1 MNVCDSK
8 RKAGWHIFGAARF
21 LRFWL
26 LLSFSIKS
34 AFWNHT
40 IDGGYFVSVIRII
53 CPGSARTG
61 GRVYLLLLI
70 CTSLSLCLF
79 GHIHFIKV
87 KFFRGEQS
95 QFVFQI
101 AFYVKLVFLIE
112 IRKFLVPLMFG
123 NIKLIAQEWS
133 DTSQLQDA
141 LAAVHDC
148 KLIPAHK
155 LPAVKSSDEFAKEK
169 TLPVKKTRRVTIIN
183 VISCEFSILD

>member
-1 MNVCDSK
+1 MAQLKNSICYFRQTADLMNVCDSK
-8 RKAGWHIFGAARF
+8 RKAGWHISGAARF

-79 GHIHFIKV
+79 GHIHFMPS
-87 KFFRGEQS
+87 FFRLLHPAPAPSFPVYSFIQT
-95 QFVFQI
+95 
-101 AFYVKLVFLIE
+101 A
-112 IRKFLVPLMFG
+112 
-123 NIKLIAQEWS
+123 S
-133 DTSQLQDA
+133 DT
-141 LAAVHDC
+141 DC
-148 KLIPAHK
+148 A
-155 LPAVKSSDEFAKEK
+155 
-169 TLPVKKTRRVTIIN
+169 
-183 VISCEFSILD
+183 

>member
-1 MNVCDSK
+1 MNICDSK

-34 AFWNHT
+34 AFWNHM

-87 KFFRGEQS
+87 KFFRGEQP
-95 QFVFQI
+95 QFVFQV
-101 AFYVKLVFLIE
+101 AFYVELVFLVE

-133 DTSQLQDA
+133 DTS
-141 LAAVHDC
+141 
-148 KLIPAHK
+148 
-155 LPAVKSSDEFAKEK
+155 
-169 TLPVKKTRRVTIIN
+169 
-183 VISCEFSILD
+183 